1 MAKSQRRRD
10 VEEQD
15 AVAECPLALWKD
27 EEAHHHEGP
36 HVALILAEAEVLR
49 GDEELEELGR
59 GKGVPCAAKVTEE
72 EDRGG
77 ARERSAG
84 GEDRAPHPRGEDAG
98 CGTVGEHRPAEGLG
112 AGLQHLR
119 RAGMDRPGDAEQLGG
134 TRGHPVRTQRPV
146 REARRDAPPSA
157 LASAAHSAAQLP
169 VLNVGRTPHRAGP
182 TAPPP
187 AGSRASPGCFH
198 PSRPCPDW

>member
-15 AVAECPLALWKD
+15 EVAECPLALWKD
-27 EEAHHHEGP
+27 EEARHHEEP

-72 EDRGG
+72 EDPVG

-84 GEDRAPHPRGEDAG
+84 GEDRALPPRGEDAG
-98 CGTVGEHRPAEGLG
+98 RGTVGEHRPAEGLG
-112 AGLQHLR
+112 AGLQVFG
-119 RAGMDRPGDAEQLGG
+119 APAWTDQA
-134 TRGHPVRTQRPV
+134 TQ
-146 REARRDAPPSA
+146 SS
-157 LASAAHSAAQLP
+157 SAAHRATPCARSARSGRRGGMPLP
-169 VLNVGRTPHRAGP
+169 
-182 TAPPP
+182 
-187 AGSRASPGCFH
+187 AS
-198 PSRPCPDW
+198 